1 MLGNTQ
7 KTRETEAAVSVSQEV
22 LQEVLVFAA
31 VS

>member
-22 LQEVLVFAA
+22 LVFTA